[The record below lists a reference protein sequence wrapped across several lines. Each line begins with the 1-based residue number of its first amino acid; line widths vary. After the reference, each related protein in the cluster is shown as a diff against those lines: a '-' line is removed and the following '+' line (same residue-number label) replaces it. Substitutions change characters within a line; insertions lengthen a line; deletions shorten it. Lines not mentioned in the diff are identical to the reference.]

1 MYLFFLGKTMS
12 YNIYLWLFQ
21 DGEEFAGQ
29 VGLVFIV
36 GGMVGSVIFGIILD
50 KTHKFK

>member
-1 MYLFFLGKTMS
+1 
-12 YNIYLWLFQ
+12 LFQ
-21 DGEEFAGQ
+21 NGEKFAGE
-29 VGLVFIV
+29 VGLVFVV

>member
-1 MYLFFLGKTMS
+1 LQ
-12 YNIYLWLFQ
+12 LFQ
-21 DGEEFAGQ
+21 GGEEFAGQ
-29 VGLVFIV
+29 VGLMFVV